1 MLERGNYP
9 AGSRFVEV
17 LMDHRVSGTMGQ
29 TANLAENLSV
39 EPSLDQLSLAP
50 CYRGYRAADNRIAP
64 VLK

>member
-1 MLERGNYP
+1 
-9 AGSRFVEV
+9 
-17 LMDHRVSGTMGQ
+17 MGQ